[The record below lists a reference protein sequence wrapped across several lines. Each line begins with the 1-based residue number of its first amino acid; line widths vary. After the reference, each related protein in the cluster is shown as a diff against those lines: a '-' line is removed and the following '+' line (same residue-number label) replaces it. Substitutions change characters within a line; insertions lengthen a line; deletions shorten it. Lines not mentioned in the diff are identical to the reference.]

1 MRRKRR
7 DGTYLDQSPVCP
19 MCQTPVEW
27 FYHVGTGK
35 LHGRDA
41 DNRDHYPMCPVIVE
55 KRDEYRWLNLIACQS
70 LGGSP
75 TTATF
80 TTKVLTS
87 ETDQVALISFFTSFR
102 RWIIRKEMARF
113 MKKDSWVLF
122 ARHLER

>member
-87 ETDQVALISFFTSFR
+87 ETDQVALIRFFLPVFADGLSGR
-102 RWIIRKEMARF
+102 RRV
-113 MKKDSWVLF
+113 VL
-122 ARHLER
+122 